1 MHGVELLIPK
11 LVLVALVLA
20 MLPASVMLEG
30 RRRRTAVAV
39 VALFLVAAL
48 AADISLVGSSGRF
61 WADSI
66 VADGSTIF
74 AAVVIVV
81 RVVVLVV
88 RRVDGGAHENGAG
101 GFLLLLLLSALGAS

>member
-20 MLPASVMLEG
+20 MLPASFMLEG
-30 RRRRTAVAV
+30 RRRRTALAV

-66 VADGSTIF
+66 VVDGSTIF
-74 AAVVIVV
+74 ADLVIL
-81 RVVVLVV
+81 VLVLV
-88 RRVDGGAHENGAG
+88 LSLIHISEPTRLRRI
-101 GFLLLLLLSALGAS
+101 

>member
-20 MLPASVMLEG
+20 MLPASFMLEG
-30 RRRRTAVAV
+30 RRRRTALAV

-66 VADGSTIF
+66 VVDGCTIC
-74 AAVVIVV
+74 AGLVILVLV
-81 RVVVLVV
+81 LVLVV
-88 RRVDGGAHENGAG
+88 SRLDGGARETVVAA
-101 GFLLLLLLSALGAS
+101 FLLLLLL